1 MRAAA
6 VAVGGRKAMA
16 DKGLQDAVPGGLGQ
30 AGHLRQIRDTLVVGG
45 RQRLLDGV
53 APAPVMEEG
62 YR

>member
-1 MRAAA
+1 
-6 VAVGGRKAMA
+6 MA